1 MKIIELYKKNK
12 PVLSLEVFPPRADYP
27 LETVFQTVEELK
39 KLEPAYISVTY
50 GAGGSSRARTV
61 EIAARIKRE
70 YGIESQAHLTC
81 VGHDKEEV
89 NSVLDQLLEEDIHNI
104 MALRG
109 DPPVDDPDFDF
120 SRGEFCYASD
130 LIKEIIKRGE
140 FGVAA
145 AAHPEGHPE
154 CRRLK
159 EDIFFLKEKVETGVD
174 FLISQLFFDN
184 RIFFDF
190 VDRARSIGINCPIV
204 PGIMPVLNSRQI
216 RRIIYL
222 CGASMPARL
231 LKIVDKYEDKPQD
244 MEKAGIEYASQQLED
259 LIINGM
265 PGVHLYTMNKSRQ
278 IGEIVSNAGII

>member
-27 LETVFQTVEELK
+27 LETVFQTVNELK

-61 EIAARIKRE
+61 EIAARIKRD

-89 NSVLDQLLEEDIHNI
+89 NAIMDQLLEEDINNI

-109 DPPVDDPDFDF
+109 DPPANDPDFDF
-120 SRGEFCYASD
+120 SRGEFPYAAD
-130 LIKEIIKRGE
+130 LIKEIKKRDE

-154 CRRLK
+154 CSRLK
-159 EDIFFLKEKVETGVD
+159 EDLFFLKGKVDTGVD

-190 VDRARSIGINCPIV
+190 VDRARNTGINCPIV

-222 CGASMPARL
+222 CGASIPARL
-231 LKIVDKYEDKPQD
+231 LKIVDKYEDKPQE
-244 MEKAGIEYASQQLED
+244 MEKAGMEYASKQIEE

-278 IGEIVSNAGII
+278 INEIVSNTGIV